1 MIDAQSNLSKIKPK
15 LRTQGRV
22 SGNFG
27 RNKVRA
33 GSQLSDL
40 GMTKSKNVSITSRGD
55 YLKKIKAIYDNPPN
69 KNMYE
74 FSYKELHRLNYFQVK
89 RLEKTGRTERPYRT
103 PGAG

>member
-1 MIDAQSNLSKIKPK
+1 MIDSQSNLSRIKPK

-27 RNKVRA
+27 RNKVKA

-40 GMTKSKNVSITSRGD
+40 GMTKSENVSIAPRD
-55 YLKKIKAIYDNPPN
+55 KYIEKIEAIYNSPPDEY
-69 KNMYE
+69 MYN
-74 FSYKELHRLNYFQVK
+74 FAYKELHRLNYFQVQ
-89 RLEKTGRTERPYRT
+89 RLEKIDHTESPYRT